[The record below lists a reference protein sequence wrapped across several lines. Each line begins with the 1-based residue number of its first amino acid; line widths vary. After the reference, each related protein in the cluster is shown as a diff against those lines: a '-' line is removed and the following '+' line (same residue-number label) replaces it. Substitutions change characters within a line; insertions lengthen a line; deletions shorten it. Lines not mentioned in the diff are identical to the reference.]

1 MHSFRNR
8 AIQAIAGMVSAL
20 LLAVHPV
27 AAGDTILSNNSGV
40 ENAVFFVQGEPSLV
54 INGFDLTPLAV
65 PLPVA
70 LDAVSISVQ
79 TPVPGSAI
87 ELVVYQDGNGGSP
100 IDSTLVYRQQVQLN
114 QSGINRVVLAEP
126 AIITEPVVWVGFYLP
141 VSFRFYADQSGSSV
155 LTYWAW
161 TPGGAFDVSS
171 LANAAVLGPGDGTEP
186 VGIAMGGVARIT
198 AELRTA
204 EYEELVDG
212 IPLGRQILPDV
223 MQDTSIMQ
231 PYGACESLLFDPE
244 DITISA
250 DSSFTLDCYVVGGFD
265 APALV
270 QHPEGQTLDLQRG
283 GTLYKLRAEIP
294 PALHVHGAVNHLP
307 VPVTHCLRIPP
318 GDLERAVIGEAH
330 FVPEKWVILP
340 SVRFGDLVCAEVT
353 VENYI
358 SYFIPRTEESPPNV
372 NLVVGWTKI
381 DPHPLECGLPSSVQV
396 PIVNTG
402 QSWFKTDSGH
412 IAVTVRIYHVGINS
426 LLAERELR
434 VNTDQFGPGMR
445 RLIDLSPIKVET
457 FVNELHRLEVHVDTD
472 NEIAETNELDNV
484 WSTEYSLIYPEGYD
498 KCATEL
504 ACIVEIDEDDD
515 QIEIVYAPFCE
526 VGVKSSGAWDV
537 EEEPPFTV
545 SGKQYRFLDGEEELG
560 DRDDVC
566 KIRIDIRESGFEF
579 KVRYAISRNPDGK
592 CGTLRHRIEP
602 EDNEIEIV
610 CDTC

>member
-1 MHSFRNR
+1 MRYWNR
-8 AIQAIAGMVSAL
+8 TIYIIVGLIFAL
-20 LLAVHPV
+20 LLAVYPV
-27 AAGDTILSNNSGV
+27 AAGDTLLSNNSGV
-40 ENAVFFVQGEPSLV
+40 ENGVFFVEGEPSLV

-65 PLPVA
+65 PLPTA

-79 TPVPGSAI
+79 TPVPGSAV
-87 ELVVYQDGNGGSP
+87 ELVIYQDGNGGSP
-100 IDSTLVYRQQVQLN
+100 IDATLAYRQQVQLN

-141 VSFRFYADQSGSSV
+141 VNFRFYADQSGSSV

-171 LANAAVLGPGDGTEP
+171 LANAAVLGPGDGTAP

-204 EYEELVDG
+204 QYEELVAG

-231 PYGACESLLFDPE
+231 PYGGCESVLFDPE
-244 DITISA
+244 DIKISA
-250 DSSFTLDCYVVGGFD
+250 SSSFTIDCYVVDGFD
-265 APALV
+265 APALI
-270 QHPEGQTLDLQRG
+270 QHPDEQTLDLQRV
-283 GTLYKLRAEIP
+283 GTLYKLKAEIP
-294 PALHVHGAVNHLP
+294 PEQHVPGAVNHLP

-318 GDLERAVIGEAH
+318 GDLESAVIGEAH

-340 SVRFGDLVCAEVT
+340 SVRFNDLVCAEVT

-372 NLVVGWTKI
+372 NLVIGWSKV
-381 DPHPLECGLPSSVQV
+381 DPHPLECGLPSSIQV

-412 IAVTVRIYHVGINS
+412 IDVTARIYHVGMNS

-445 RLIDLSPIKVET
+445 PVIEIGPIKIDT
-457 FVNELHRLEVHVDTD
+457 FVNELHRLEVYVDTD
-472 NEIAETNELDNV
+472 NEITETNENDNQWV
-484 WSTEYSLIYPEGYD
+484 SEYIMAYPEGLD
-498 KCATEL
+498 RCATEAECL
-504 ACIVEIDEDDD
+504 DDFDVEPGR
-515 QIEIVYAPFCE
+515 IEINYLPFCE
-526 VGVKSSGAWDV
+526 VEVTRLAPGILGDHYEIKSLDHPEFKDGEEQEDLKNECDVTLRFGSKPLTLDVVYAEKSSGQV
-537 EEEPPFTV
+537 
-545 SGKQYRFLDGEEELG
+545 G
-560 DRDDVC
+560 C
-566 KIRIDIRESGFEF
+566 
-579 KVRYAISRNPDGK
+579 RN
-592 CGTLRHRIEP
+592 LRHVIRPGKSEVQILI
-602 EDNEIEIV
+602 DGAG
-610 CDTC
+610 